1 MRAPL
6 FNSFYVLGF
15 FGLLIAGKIDGGGGG
30 GTLAFSSRSKLL
42 ASWLYTPLEIQGH

>member
-6 FNSFYVLGF
+6 SNSFYVLGF
-15 FGLLIAGKIDGGGGG
+15 FGLLIAGKIDGGGG